1 MHIIKLNA
9 TESTNDYLKQINREK
24 SLANFTI
31 VSTVSQ
37 TNGKGQMGAQWNSE
51 PGKNLTFSV
60 LYKSVNNQTASIFDV
75 NVTVAISII
84 QALESFEIPKLNIK
98 WPNDILA
105 ENKKI
110 GGILI
115 ENNLKAD
122 ATIDTIIGI
131 GINVNQEFFP
141 DFVQAGSLK
150 SITSKEFN
158 LDELLEKIVSQIQTN
173 LEQINSEKDNFW
185 QQYHH
190 FLFKRNQPIAFE
202 NPSQQKFM
210 GIIKEVTTDGKLRVQ
225 LEDETIQSFGL
236 KEIKMLY

>member
-1 MHIIKLNA
+1 MLIIKLNA

-24 SLANFTI
+24 KLENFTI
-31 VSTVSQ
+31 VTAFSQ
-37 TNGKGQMGAQWNSE
+37 TKGKGQMGAQWNSE

-60 LYKSVNNQTASIFDV
+60 LYKSNENQITSIFDM
-75 NVTVAISII
+75 NVAVAVSII

-122 ATIDTIIGI
+122 ATIATIIGI

-150 SITSKEFN
+150 SITSKEYN
-158 LDELLEKIVSQIQTN
+158 LDELLEKIVSQIQSN
-173 LEQINSEKDNFW
+173 LVQINSEKDYFW

-190 FLFKRNQPIAFE
+190 YLFKRNQPMAFE
-202 NPSQQKFM
+202 NTSRQKFM
-210 GIIKEVTTDGKLRVQ
+210 GIIKEVTTDGKLQVQ
-225 LEDETIQSFGL
+225 LEDDAVQSFGI
-236 KEIKMLY
+236 KEIKMLF